1 MSLAASI
8 QIADQDI
15 NSLTTTPGSAVL
27 GQLAS
32 ASDGRKFRYVQ
43 FGGTS
48 TITSGKVVT
57 APVITAST
65 AGFQG
70 MTITAVGTGGQV
82 TANLAL
88 GSTTLVLSNT
98 GATAITSDMFA
109 GGYLDILVGA
119 LGITSSYS
127 YKVRGNSAAVATS
140 GYVTVYLQDPLRNTT
155 ALVAG
160 TDTANLQVSPY
171 SAVNTSST
179 AALVVGVTVCPVPNT
194 ATVTNYG
201 WVQVEGPSAVI
212 NDANAVITVGG
223 AFAQSTTTAGAV
235 ITATASTLPIIGYAR
250 VAMAQSAV
258 SPVYLKIS

>member
-1 MSLAASI
+1 MQTGPIFLTLTDIKSLDTSK
-8 QIADQDI
+8 Q
-15 NSLTTTPGSAVL
+15 VML
-27 GQLAS
+27 GTAGMT
-32 ASDGRKFRYVQ
+32 ADGRGFRYVQ

-70 MTITAVGTGGQV
+70 MTITAVGTSTQV
-82 TANLAL
+82 TANLAK
-88 GSTTLVLSNT
+88 GSTILVLSNT
-98 GATAITSDMFA
+98 GATAITQDQFA
-109 GGYLDILVGA
+109 EGNLDILVGA

-127 YKVRGNSAAVATS
+127 YKIVGNTACVASS
-140 GYVTVYLQDPLRNTT
+140 GYVTVELDEPLVNTT
-155 ALVAG
+155 ALVPG
-160 TDTANLQVSPY
+160 TDIANLQVSPY

-179 AALVVGVTVCPVPNT
+179 AAAVVGVTICPVPNT
-194 ATVTNYG
+194 ASVTNYG
-201 WVQVEGPSAVI
+201 WVQTSGESAVV

-235 ITATASTLPIIGYAR
+235 ITATASTLPIIGVAR

-258 SPVYLKIS
+258 SPVILKIA

>member
-1 MSLAASI
+1 MESGVRQLTETDLSV
-8 QIADQDI
+8 
-15 NSLTTTPGSAVL
+15 LTTTKQTQYGAI
-27 GQLAS
+27 GQTD
-32 ASDGRKFRYVQ
+32 DGRLYRYVS

-70 MTITAVGTGGQV
+70 MTITAVGTGGQS
-82 TANLAL
+82 TANLAN
-88 GSTTLVLSNT
+88 GSTQLVLSNT
-98 GATAITSDMFA
+98 GATAITQDLFA
-109 GGYLDILVGA
+109 EGNLDILVGA

-127 YKVRGNSAAVATS
+127 YKINGNSAAAATT
-140 GYVTVYLQDPLRNTT
+140 GYVTVYLSEPLRNTT
-155 ALVAG
+155 ALVPG

-171 SAVNTSST
+171 SAVNASNT

-194 ATVTNYG
+194 ASVTNYG
-201 WVQVEGPSAVI
+201 WVQTGGQSTVI

-258 SPVYLKIS
+258 SPVYLKIA